1 MSTLHTLQQGKHA
14 ACRRAR
20 ALCLSGCALC
30 ILGFLVQLSSW
41 CSLLL
46 TFETETKFFFLVPDN
61 RTFTLHL
68 CKQNNYCCFL
78 LTPGPQSFC
87 YHPEIPMGI
96 KLKNQAEQRFFFFF
110 LPESISWSWEALS
123 FTVCVQRT
131 FFLDEWLTP
140 LLVSSFTKSPIACYL
155 TLTLGSHPGGEK
167 IAISL
172 PTGATGRLAEGP

>member
-1 MSTLHTLQQGKHA
+1 MTMSTLHTLQQGKHA

-110 LPESISWSWEALS
+110 FARINFLKLRGFIIHSLCAKN
-123 FTVCVQRT
+123 
-131 FFLDEWLTP
+131 FF
-140 LLVSSFTKSPIACYL
+140 F
-155 TLTLGSHPGGEK
+155 G
-167 IAISL
+167 
-172 PTGATGRLAEGP
+172 